1 VSGIE
6 RLEVEMQV
14 CVLGPVEVWD
24 DGKRVGSLPPQACRL
39 LAVLAVRPGQTVST
53 SRIAEYVA
61 GGRLDGSTVRTAVSR
76 LRKVLGSCVAT
87 EQSGYR
93 LVLGDVGLDSIRFE
107 QLLDAARTMGPQER
121 RHTLSR
127 ALDLGRGEAFG
138 EFGDE
143 PWAQGVATRLD
154 ELRTLATEDLAE
166 TMIESGRF
174 QQAVLLIEPQLARL
188 PYRERPVGLLMRA
201 LAADG
206 RVTEAL
212 RAFQRFR
219 TQLREDVGV
228 EPTSEL
234 RDLEVRMLGGL
245 DRERD
250 VEANKPHDLPTG
262 TVTFLFTDV
271 EGSTEMWLRDEAA
284 MSTALAAHDQVIRSA
299 VESCDGWVFKH
310 TGDGICAVFTSARQ
324 AAVAAVQSQRQLEL
338 PVRMGMHTGEAELR
352 NSDYFGPT
360 LNRAARVMDAGH
372 GRQILLSAATAELVA
387 ELELIDLG
395 EYRLKGI
402 APSVRLFQLGRGEF
416 AALRTPLER
425 AGNIPTE
432 VSDFVGR
439 QDEIAGLLGEFAGRR
454 VVTLVGV
461 GGAGKTRLSIE
472 AAVAAAPVFPDGCW
486 FVELATVADAGAVE
500 FAFAA
505 GLGLKAAREGAVIS
519 GIVSALK
526 RKRLLIVV
534 DNCEH
539 VLSAAAEAIETIVRA
554 CPTVTI
560 LATSRE
566 PLMVTGERLV
576 PVPSLP
582 LADAERLF
590 IERARSEAPDLV
602 IDDVQSAA
610 ITELCERLDRLPLAI
625 ELAASRVRALSPV
638 ELAADLD
645 QRFRLL
651 IGGRRTRIERHQT
664 MRGTLDWSYEL
675 CGAIERIVFDRLSV
689 FPAGFDRVAARA
701 VASGDPVSD
710 LEVVDVVPRLVD
722 RSLVQ
727 RTTRPDGT
735 SRYHLLETMRA
746 YGREHLQDDRTADD
760 TRERYAR
767 HIASRINALSLATMG
782 PTETLAREHIKLL
795 VPDCLAACTWFID
808 HHDLDGAVS
817 VASFGLSDC
826 EREQDELWLLI
837 ARAVPDGVGD
847 RPEFLDY
854 VQFGIDIDTAELSVS
869 EQNRRAW
876 ELVDSGGRAPADF
889 FFYPPHMYIEGDA
902 ESGMRPEDLLASLQQ
917 LHGAPLATRCHTEW
931 AVMCNLAIARP
942 DLAAEHLRSFEALI
956 KESQSRTGLA
966 MLAEVRGHVAWS
978 AHDWAAAA
986 TWYNEALTVDP
997 REPKRWFETMVSWY
1011 RLVALALSGHEIS
1024 STDLSAPWRWL
1035 REANL
1040 ASLRWWGASATAVVL
1055 ERLSNPDLASRFRRS
1070 VVQTDYGGIAEMMEK
1085 RLAGSGFQLDRETS
1099 DPVDLDE
1106 LVDELFE
1113 FARQLPNEAT
1123 SNTASA
1129 P

>member
-1 VSGIE
+1 
-6 RLEVEMQV
+6 MQV
-14 CVLGPVEVWD
+14 RVLGSVEVWD
-24 DGKRVGSLPPQACRL
+24 GGERVDSLTPQARRL
-39 LAVLAVRPGQTVST
+39 LAVLAATPSRTVST

-61 GGRLDGSTVRTAVSR
+61 GGRLDGSTVRTAVGR

-87 EQSGYR
+87 DQDGYR
-93 LVLGDVGLDSIRFE
+93 LVLGADDRLDSVRFE
-107 QLLDAARTMGPQER
+107 QLTDAARTMGLQDR
-121 RHTLSR
+121 RDALSR
-127 ALDLGRGEAFG
+127 ALDLWRGEAFA
-138 EFGDE
+138 EFADE

-154 ELRTLATEDLAE
+154 ELRALATEDLAE
-166 TMIESGRF
+166 TLIELGRF
-174 QQAVLLIEPQLARL
+174 EQAVSLVEPQLAGMR
-188 PYRERPVGLLMRA
+188 YRERPVGLLMRA

-219 TQLREDVGV
+219 THLREDVGV

-234 RDLEVRMLGGL
+234 RELEASILGGL
-245 DRERD
+245 DPERD
-250 VEANKPHDLPTG
+250 VESKKPVDLPTG

-271 EGSTEMWLRDEAA
+271 EGSTERWQRDTVA
-284 MSTALAAHDQVIRSA
+284 MSAALAAHDQVIRDA

-310 TGDGICAVFTSARQ
+310 TGDGICAVFTSASK
-324 AAVAAVQSQRQLEL
+324 AVVAARKSQQLLEL
-338 PVRMGMHTGEAELR
+338 PVRMGVHSGEAELR
-352 NSDYFGPT
+352 HGDYFGPT

-372 GRQILLSAATAELVA
+372 GGQVLLSGASAELAA
-387 ELELIDLG
+387 ELEMTDLG

-402 APSVRLFQLGRGEF
+402 ASSVRLFQLGSGEF
-416 AALRTPLER
+416 PALRAERER

-432 VSDFVGR
+432 VNEFVGR
-439 QDEIAGLLGEFAGRR
+439 QDEIAGLLTEFGGHR
-454 VVTLVGV
+454 VVTLLGA

-472 AAVAAAPVFPDGCW
+472 AAAAAAPIFPDGCW
-486 FVELATVADAGAVE
+486 FVELATVAVGGAVE

-505 GLGLKAAREGAVIS
+505 GLGLRAASEGTVIG

-526 RKRLLIVV
+526 RKRLLVVV

-539 VLSAAAEAIETIVRA
+539 VLTAAGEAIEMIVRA

-576 PVPSLP
+576 PVPTLP

-590 IERARSEAPDLV
+590 MERARSEAPDLI
-602 IDDVQSAA
+602 IDAVQSAA
-610 ITELCERLDRLPLAI
+610 ISELCERLDRLPLAI
-625 ELAASRVRALSPV
+625 ELAASRVRAISPV

-651 IGGRRTRIERHQT
+651 VGGRRARIERHQT
-664 MRGTLDWSYEL
+664 MRGTVDWSYEL
-675 CGAIERIVFDRLSV
+675 CTATERTVFDRLSV
-689 FPAGFDRVAARA
+689 FPAGFDLVAARA
-701 VASGDPVSD
+701 VAGGHPVSD
-710 LEVVDVVPRLVD
+710 LDVVDVVPRLVD

-746 YGREHLQDDRTADD
+746 YGREHLEHDGFADD
-760 TRERYAR
+760 TRERHAR

-782 PTETLAREHIKLL
+782 PTEIAARQHIALL
-795 VPDCLAACTWFID
+795 VPDCLVACTWFID
-808 HHDLDGAVS
+808 HHDLGGALS

-826 EREQDELWLLI
+826 EREQEELGKLIADAVRAGDDEPESLDELS
-837 ARAVPDGVGD
+837 
-847 RPEFLDY
+847 FL
-854 VQFGIDIDTAELSVS
+854 IDTEGDLSVS
-869 EQNRRAW
+869 DQNRRAW
-876 ELVDSGGRAPADF
+876 EMIDSGWRAPAHF
-889 FFYPPHMYIEGDA
+889 FFYAPHIFIEGDA
-902 ESGMRPEDLLASLQQ
+902 ESGTRPEDLLASLQQ
-917 LHGAPLATRCHTEW
+917 LRGAPVATRCHTEW

-942 DLAAEHLRSFEALI
+942 DLAAEHLPSFEALI
-956 KESQSRTGLA
+956 KDSQSRTGLA
-966 MLAEVRGHVAWS
+966 MAAEVRGHIAWS

-986 TWYNEALTVDP
+986 RWYTEALTVDP

-1024 STDLSAPWRWL
+1024 SSDLTAPWRWL
-1035 REANL
+1035 RDANL
-1040 ASLRWWGASATAVVL
+1040 TTLRWWGASATAVVL
-1055 ERLSNPDLASRFRRS
+1055 ERLSNPDLANRFRRS
-1070 VVQTDYGGIAEMMEK
+1070 VVQTDSGGTAEMMEN
-1085 RLAGSGFQLDRETS
+1085 RLAGVGFLLDREPS

-1113 FARQLPNEAT
+1113 FARQLPNDPT
-1123 SNTASA
+1123 SHAGSA

>member
-1 VSGIE
+1 
-6 RLEVEMQV
+6 MQV
-14 CVLGPVEVWD
+14 SVLGPVEVWD
-24 DGKRVGSLPPQACRL
+24 GGQRVGSLPPQARRL
-39 LAVLAVRPGQTVST
+39 LAVLAATPGRTVSA

-61 GGRLDGSTVRTAVSR
+61 GGKLDGSTVRTAVGR

-87 EQSGYR
+87 DHDGYR
-93 LVLGDVGLDSIRFE
+93 LVLGDDDGLDSIRFE
-107 QLLDAARTMGPQER
+107 QLTDAARTMGVQDR
-121 RHTLSR
+121 GDALSR
-127 ALDLGRGEAFG
+127 ALDLWRGEAFA
-138 EFGDE
+138 EFADE

-154 ELRTLATEDLAE
+154 ELRALATEDLAE
-166 TMIESGRF
+166 TLIELGRF
-174 QQAVLLIEPQLARL
+174 EQAVSLVEPQLAGT
-188 PYRERPVGLLMRA
+188 PYRERPVGLLMRG

-219 TQLREDVGV
+219 TQLREDIGV

-234 RDLEVRMLGGL
+234 RDLEVSILGGL
-245 DRERD
+245 DPERE
-250 VEANKPHDLPTG
+250 VEGKKPLDLPTG

-271 EGSTEMWLRDEAA
+271 EGSTERWHRDEAA
-284 MSTALAAHDQVIRSA
+284 MSTALAAHDQVIRAA
-299 VESCDGWVFKH
+299 VESCEGWVFKH
-310 TGDGICAVFTSARQ
+310 TGDGICAVFTSAHK
-324 AAVAAVQSQRQLEL
+324 AALAAVQSQRLLEL
-338 PVRMGMHTGEAELR
+338 PVRMGVHTGEAELR
-352 NSDYFGPT
+352 DGDYFGPT

-372 GRQILLSAATAELVA
+372 GGQVLLSAASAELVA
-387 ELELIDLG
+387 DLEMLDLG

-402 APSVRLFQLGRGEF
+402 APSVRLFQLGRGEYP
-416 AALRTPLER
+416 ALRTPPER

-432 VSDFVGR
+432 VSEFVGR
-439 QDEIAGLLGEFAGRR
+439 QDEIAGLLGEFAGHR
-454 VVTLVGV
+454 VVTLIGA

-472 AAVAAAPVFPDGCW
+472 AAAAAAPIFPDGCW

-505 GLGLKAAREGAVIS
+505 GLGLKAASEGAVIS

-539 VLSAAAEAIETIVRA
+539 VLTAAGEAIETIVRA

-582 LADAERLF
+582 LADAEQLF
-590 IERARSEAPDLV
+590 IERASSEAPDLV

-651 IGGRRTRIERHQT
+651 VGGRRTRSERHQT

-675 CGAIERIVFDRLSV
+675 CAATERTVFDRLAV
-689 FPAGFDRVAARA
+689 FPAGFDLAAAKAVAAA
-701 VASGDPVSD
+701 GLVSD
-710 LEVVDVVPRLVD
+710 LDVVDVVPRLVD

-746 YGREHLQDDRTADD
+746 YGREHLEGDGTADD
-760 TRERYAR
+760 SRQRHAR
-767 HIASRINALSLATMG
+767 HTASRINALSLATIG
-782 PTETLAREHIKLL
+782 PTETTARQHIALL
-795 VPDCLAACTWFID
+795 LPDCLVACNWFID

-826 EREQDELWLLI
+826 EREQEELWKLI
-837 ARAVPDGVGD
+837 AGAVRVGD
-847 RPEFLDY
+847 DKTEFLDY
-854 VQFGIDIDTAELSVS
+854 LLLGIDMEGELSVS

-876 ELVDSGGRAPADF
+876 EMIDSGWRAPADF
-889 FFYPPHMYIEGDA
+889 FFYPPHIYIEGDA
-902 ESGMRPEDLLASLQQ
+902 EYGMRPEDLLTSLQLLQ
-917 LHGAPLATRCHTEW
+917 SAPAATRCHTEW

-942 DLAAEHLRSFEALI
+942 DLATEHLPAFEALI
-956 KESQSRTGLA
+956 KNSESRTGSA
-966 MLAEVRGHVAWS
+966 MAAEVRGHLAWS

-1011 RLVALALSGHEIS
+1011 RLVALALSGAEIS
-1024 STDLSAPWRWL
+1024 ATDLSAPWRWL
-1035 REANL
+1035 RDANL
-1040 ASLRWWGASATAVVL
+1040 ATLRWWGASATAVVL

-1070 VVQTDYGGIAEMMEK
+1070 VVQTDHGGTAEMMEK
-1085 RLAGSGFQLDRETS
+1085 RLAGIGFLLDREPS

-1106 LVDELFE
+1106 LIEELFE
-1113 FARQLPNEAT
+1113 FARQLPNDPT
-1123 SNTASA
+1123 SHAGSA

>member
-1 VSGIE
+1 
-6 RLEVEMQV
+6 MQV
-14 CVLGPVEVWD
+14 SVLGPVEVWD
-24 DGKRVGSLPPQACRL
+24 GGQRVGSLPPQARRL
-39 LAVLAVRPGQTVST
+39 LAVLAATPGRTVST

-61 GGRLDGSTVRTAVSR
+61 GGRLDGSTVRTAVGR

-87 EQSGYR
+87 DQDGYR
-93 LVLGDVGLDSIRFE
+93 LVLGVDDGLDSVRFE
-107 QLLDAARTMGPQER
+107 QFTDAARTMGLQDR
-121 RHTLSR
+121 CDALSR
-127 ALDLGRGEAFG
+127 ALDLWRGEAFA
-138 EFGDE
+138 EFADE

-154 ELRTLATEDLAE
+154 ELRALATEDLAE
-166 TMIESGRF
+166 TFIELGRF
-174 QQAVLLIEPQLARL
+174 EQAVSLVEPQLAGMR
-188 PYRERPVGLLMRA
+188 YRERPVGLLMRA

-234 RDLEVRMLGGL
+234 RNLEVSILGGL
-245 DRERD
+245 DPERD
-250 VEANKPHDLPTG
+250 VEGKKPLDLPTG

-271 EGSTEMWLRDEAA
+271 EGSTERWHRDEAA
-284 MSTALAAHDQVIRSA
+284 MSTALAAHDQVIRAA
-299 VESCDGWVFKH
+299 VESFDGWVFKH
-310 TGDGICAVFTSARQ
+310 TGDGICAVFTSARK
-324 AAVAAVQSQRQLEL
+324 AVVAALQSQRLLEL
-338 PVRMGMHTGEAELR
+338 PVRMGLHTGEAELR
-352 NSDYFGPT
+352 DSDYFGTT

-372 GRQILLSAATAELVA
+372 GGQVLLSGATAELIGDF
-387 ELELIDLG
+387 EMIDLG

-402 APSVRLFQLGRGEF
+402 AGSVRLFQLGGDEF
-416 AALRTPLER
+416 PALRTPRER

-432 VSDFVGR
+432 VSEFVGR
-439 QDEIAGLLGEFAGRR
+439 QDEIAGLLGEFVGHR
-454 VVTLVGV
+454 VVTLIGV

-472 AAVAAAPVFPDGCW
+472 TAVAAAPIFPDGCW
-486 FVELATVADAGAVE
+486 FVELATVAVAGGVE

-505 GLGLKAAREGAVIS
+505 GLGLRAASEGAVIS

-539 VLSAAAEAIETIVRA
+539 VLTTAGEAIETIVRA

-566 PLMVTGERLV
+566 PLMLTGERLV
-576 PVPSLP
+576 PVRSLP

-590 IERARSEAPDLV
+590 MERVSSEAPDLV

-638 ELAADLD
+638 ELASDLD
-645 QRFRLL
+645 ERFRLL
-651 IGGRRTRIERHQT
+651 VGGRRTRIERHQT

-675 CGAIERIVFDRLSV
+675 CGAAERTVFDRLSV
-689 FPAGFDRVAARA
+689 FPAGFDLVAAKA
-701 VASGDPVSD
+701 VAGGDPVSD
-710 LEVVDVVPRLVD
+710 LDVVDGVPRLVD

-746 YGREHLQDDRTADD
+746 YGREHLQHDGTADD
-760 TRERYAR
+760 TRKR
-767 HIASRINALSLATMG
+767 HASHTASRINALSLATMG
-782 PTETLAREHIKLL
+782 PNETAARQHIALL
-795 VPDCLAACTWFID
+795 VPDCLVACTWFVD
-808 HHDLDGAVS
+808 HHDLDGALS

-826 EREQDELWLLI
+826 ERERDELWILI
-837 ARAVPDGVGD
+837 AGAAGVAGD
-847 RPEFLDY
+847 KPEFLDY
-854 VQFGIDIDTAELSVS
+854 LLLGIDMEEGLSVS

-876 ELVDSGGRAPADF
+876 EMIDSGWRAPSHF
-889 FFYPPHMYIEGDA
+889 FLDTPHVVIEGDA
-902 ESGMRPEDLLASLQQ
+902 ESGMRPEDLLASLQLLQ
-917 LHGAPLATRCHTEW
+917 GAPVATRCHTEW

-942 DLAAEHLRSFEALI
+942 DLATEHLPSFEALI
-956 KESQSRTGLA
+956 KDSQSRTGLA
-966 MLAEVRGHVAWS
+966 MAAEVRGHLAWS

-986 TWYNEALTVDP
+986 RWYNEALTVDP

-1011 RLVALALSGHEIS
+1011 RLVALALSGAEIS
-1024 STDLSAPWRWL
+1024 STDLCAPWRWL
-1035 REANL
+1035 RDANL
-1040 ASLRWWGASATAVVL
+1040 ATLRWWGASATAVVL

-1070 VVQTDYGGIAEMMEK
+1070 VVQTDSGGTAEMMEK
-1085 RLAGSGFQLDRETS
+1085 RLAGVGFLLDREPS
-1099 DPVDLDE
+1099 DPVELDE

-1113 FARQLPNEAT
+1113 WARHLPNGPT
-1123 SNTASA
+1123 SHAGSA

>member
-1 VSGIE
+1 
-6 RLEVEMQV
+6 MQV

-24 DGKRVGSLPPQACRL
+24 GDQRVGSLPPQACRL
-39 LAVLAVRPGQTVST
+39 LAVLAVTPGQTVST

-61 GGRLDGSTVRTAVSR
+61 GGRLDGSTVRTAISR

-93 LVLGDVGLDSIRFE
+93 LVLGDDVGLDSIRFE

-127 ALDLGRGEAFG
+127 ALELWRGEAFG
-138 EFGDE
+138 EFADE

-166 TMIESGRF
+166 TLIESGRF

-188 PYRERPVGLLMRA
+188 TYRERPVGLLMRA

-219 TQLREDVGV
+219 TQLREEVGV

-234 RDLEVRMLGGL
+234 RDLEVSMLGGL
-245 DRERD
+245 DPERD
-250 VEANKPHDLPTG
+250 VEANKPQDLPTG

-271 EGSTEMWLRDEAA
+271 EGSTERWHRDEAA
-284 MSTALAAHDQVIRSA
+284 MSTALAAHDQVIRST

-352 NSDYFGPT
+352 DGDYFGPT

-372 GRQILLSAATAELVA
+372 GGQILLSAATAELVA

-432 VSDFVGR
+432 VSEFVGR
-439 QDEIAGLLGEFAGRR
+439 QDEIASLLGEFAGHR
-454 VVTLVGV
+454 VVTLLGV

-472 AAVAAAPVFPDGCW
+472 AAAAAAPVFPDGCW
-486 FVELATVADAGAVE
+486 YVELATVAIAGAVE

-505 GLGLKAAREGAVIS
+505 GLGLNAASEGAVIS

-539 VLSAAAEAIETIVRA
+539 VLAAAAEAIETIVRA

-566 PLMVTGERLV
+566 PLMVAGERLV

-590 IERARSEAPDLV
+590 IERASSEAPELV

-638 ELAADLD
+638 ELAADLGE
-645 QRFRLL
+645 RFRLL
-651 IGGRRTRIERHQT
+651 VGGRRTRTERHQT

-675 CGAIERIVFDRLSV
+675 CGATERTVFDRLSV
-689 FPAGFDRVAARA
+689 FPAGFDLVAARA

-710 LEVVDVVPRLVD
+710 LDVVDVVPRLVD

-746 YGREHLQDDRTADD
+746 YGREHLQHDRTADD
-760 TRERYAR
+760 TRKRYAH
-767 HIASRINALSLATMG
+767 HIARRINALSLATMG
-782 PTETLAREHIKLL
+782 PTETEARQHIALL
-795 VPDCLAACTWFID
+795 VPDCLVACTWFID

-817 VASFGLSDC
+817 VASFGVSDC

-837 ARAVPDGVGD
+837 AGAVPDAVGD
-847 RPEFLDY
+847 RPEFLDDLLL
-854 VQFGIDIDTAELSVS
+854 GIDMEELSVS

-876 ELVDSGGRAPADF
+876 EMIESGWRAPAHF
-889 FFYPPHMYIEGDA
+889 FFYPPHIFIEGDA
-902 ESGMRPEDLLASLQQ
+902 ESGMRPEDLLASLQ
-917 LHGAPLATRCHTEW
+917 LLKGAPVATRCHTEW

-942 DLAAEHLRSFEALI
+942 DLAAEHLPSFEALI
-956 KESQSRTGLA
+956 KDSQSRTGLA
-966 MLAEVRGHVAWS
+966 MVAEVRGHVAWS

-1024 STDLSAPWRWL
+1024 SADLSAPWRWL
-1035 REANL
+1035 RDANL
-1040 ASLRWWGASATAVVL
+1040 ATLRWWGASATAVVL

-1070 VVQTDYGGIAEMMEK
+1070 VVQTDHGGIAEMMEK
-1085 RLAGSGFQLDRETS
+1085 RLAGAGFQLDREPS

-1106 LVDELFE
+1106 LVNELFE
-1113 FARQLPNEAT
+1113 FARHLPNDPA
-1123 SNTASA
+1123 SHAGSA